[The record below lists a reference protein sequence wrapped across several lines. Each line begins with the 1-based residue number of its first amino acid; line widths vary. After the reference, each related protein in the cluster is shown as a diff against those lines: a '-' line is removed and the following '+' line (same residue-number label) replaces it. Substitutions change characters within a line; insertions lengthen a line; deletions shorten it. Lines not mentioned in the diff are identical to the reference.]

1 MLFRVQELR
10 ERLASK
16 MKRLG
21 FDDTFS
27 PNDPGSNG
35 GPSTQTPPL
44 PNSISSNSISSTT
57 ASTKAGTNY
66 QCDIRASN
74 LDPTVIAGN
83 IFLAP
88 LREKQSKDIDLDISD
103 VCNEVPLLEAS
114 LGCDN
119 LLCDALG
126 RAPSCRLVLWV
137 RNEPRTSS
145 PDPGG
150 CPAEADSISTHTLSS
165 CTTGLETM
173 WRKYCQTEIVEKSSN
188 PCYMRTTGTIGDR
201 SIFE

>member
-1 MLFRVQELR
+1 MFLTLIFPMLFRVQELR

-35 GPSTQTPPL
+35 GSLSQTPPL

-66 QCDIRASN
+66 QCEIRASN

-88 LREKQSKDIDLDISD
+88 LRGKTIR
-103 VCNEVPLLEAS
+103 
-114 LGCDN
+114 
-119 LLCDALG
+119 G
-126 RAPSCRLVLWV
+126 RTLILFFQTFAMRCR
-137 RNEPRTSS
+137 
-145 PDPGG
+145 
-150 CPAEADSISTHTLSS
+150 C
-165 CTTGLETM
+165 
-173 WRKYCQTEIVEKSSN
+173 
-188 PCYMRTTGTIGDR
+188 
-201 SIFE
+201 